1 MDRVNNKHPG
11 IGYIPVIFVL
21 CLTTLMSSIDTSI
34 VDIGLRTIEE
44 ALNANFSSVQWVILS
59 YMLAVTSLIVGI
71 GRIGD
76 IFGKK
81 KLFIFG
87 IALFTVA
94 SFLCGVSVS
103 IYELIVF
110 RAFQGI
116 GAATLIALSFA
127 IVGDLV
133 PKEKVVDGMAK
144 RLGDAKTMIFG
155 ILILGIGIFIMSAFG
170 ILTSMITIAITVF
183 LWNGGLAF
191 FQAPNNAFIMSL
203 AKPEQRGLIS
213 GLLNLAR
220 TIGQTTGIAALGALF
235 YVFIR
240 TKSIVTASPKS
251 IVSGIHSMFLVTVL
265 IVTCA
270 FLLGMAVYKPWK
282 KERTLKLMLHK
293 KTSNIQPYRQSLTI
307 YMAVRL
313 PIMFTTQMVSV
324 AVGWQIYVLTK
335 SAFYLGLVGLV
346 QFVPMVLLTLIVR
359 MIADRFNR
367 KAIICLSEAAQ
378 TVVFVFLAIGNFILS
393 ETILIVVF
401 LLGVFNAFQGPALQ
415 SLLPNI
421 VPNEDFTRAA
431 AGSTSASQVAII
443 SLILS
448 RRPLTQCEAY
458 IVRGCIML
466 WYCHNYFCCF
476 EVVSAFISDSHIT
489 WLF

>member
-1 MDRVNNKHPG
+1 MDRVNNKRSG

-34 VDIGLRTIEE
+34 VNIGLRTIEE
-44 ALNANFSSVQWVILS
+44 ALKADFSSVQWVILS

-87 IALFTVA
+87 IGLFTVT

-133 PKEKVVDGMAK
+133 PKEKVVDGMAAITATMPIGFALGPSIGGLLISAFGWQSIFFLNVPLGIIAFFMALRFPSIPISEKVQKFDIWGMLILAATLMAYVLSVTLAENLGASGIVISLIAATIVGVAAFILAENKIKVPLIHLEMFKDAVFSVSLVISVLLYASTNGFNTIFPFFLEQARNFSASTAGLLMMAGPLGCAAFTPVANSMAK
-144 RLGDAKTMIFG
+144 RLGNTKTMIFG
-155 ILILGIGIFIMSAFG
+155 ILILGIGIFIMSKFG
-170 ILTSMITIAITVF
+170 VSTSIITIAITVL

-235 YVFIR
+235 YVFTR
-240 TKSIVTASPKS
+240 TKSIVTASSQS
-251 IVSGIHSMFLVTVL
+251 IVSGMRSTFLVTVL
-265 IVTCA
+265 IVICA

-282 KERTLKLMLHK
+282 KETNL
-293 KTSNIQPYRQSLTI
+293 
-307 YMAVRL
+307 
-313 PIMFTTQMVSV
+313 
-324 AVGWQIYVLTK
+324 
-335 SAFYLGLVGLV
+335 
-346 QFVPMVLLTLIVR
+346 
-359 MIADRFNR
+359 
-367 KAIICLSEAAQ
+367 
-378 TVVFVFLAIGNFILS
+378 
-393 ETILIVVF
+393 
-401 LLGVFNAFQGPALQ
+401 
-415 SLLPNI
+415 
-421 VPNEDFTRAA
+421 
-431 AGSTSASQVAII
+431 
-443 SLILS
+443 
-448 RRPLTQCEAY
+448 
-458 IVRGCIML
+458 
-466 WYCHNYFCCF
+466 
-476 EVVSAFISDSHIT
+476 
-489 WLF
+489 

>member
-1 MDRVNNKHPG
+1 MNQINNRRTG

-34 VDIGLRTIEE
+34 VNIGLRTIEE
-44 ALNANFSSVQWVILS
+44 ALKSDFSSVQWVTLS

-87 IALFTVA
+87 IGLFTVT

-133 PKEKVVDGMAK
+133 PKEKVVDGMAAITATMPIGFALGPSIGGLLISAFGWQSIFFLNVPLGVIAFFMALKFPPIPISEKVQKFDLWGMLILAATLMAYVLSVTLAENLGTSRIVISLIAATVVGIAAFVLVEKKTKVPLIHLEMFRNAVFSVSLVISVLLYASTNGFNTIFPFFLEQARNCSASTAGLLMMAGPLGCAAFTPVANSMAK
-144 RLGDAKTMIFG
+144 RLGNTKTMILG
-155 ILILGIGIFIMSAFG
+155 ILILGIGVFIISTFG
-170 ILTSMITIAITVF
+170 VSTSMITIAITVF
-183 LWNGGLAF
+183 LWNSGLAF

-220 TIGQTTGIAALGALF
+220 TIGQTTGIAVLGALF
-235 YVFIR
+235 YVFTR
-240 TKSIVTASPKS
+240 TKSIVTASSQS
-251 IVSGIHSMFLVTVL
+251 IVSGMRSTFLVTVL

-282 KERTLKLMLHK
+282 KETTL
-293 KTSNIQPYRQSLTI
+293 
-307 YMAVRL
+307 
-313 PIMFTTQMVSV
+313 
-324 AVGWQIYVLTK
+324 
-335 SAFYLGLVGLV
+335 
-346 QFVPMVLLTLIVR
+346 
-359 MIADRFNR
+359 
-367 KAIICLSEAAQ
+367 
-378 TVVFVFLAIGNFILS
+378 
-393 ETILIVVF
+393 
-401 LLGVFNAFQGPALQ
+401 
-415 SLLPNI
+415 
-421 VPNEDFTRAA
+421 
-431 AGSTSASQVAII
+431 
-443 SLILS
+443 
-448 RRPLTQCEAY
+448 
-458 IVRGCIML
+458 
-466 WYCHNYFCCF
+466 
-476 EVVSAFISDSHIT
+476 
-489 WLF
+489 